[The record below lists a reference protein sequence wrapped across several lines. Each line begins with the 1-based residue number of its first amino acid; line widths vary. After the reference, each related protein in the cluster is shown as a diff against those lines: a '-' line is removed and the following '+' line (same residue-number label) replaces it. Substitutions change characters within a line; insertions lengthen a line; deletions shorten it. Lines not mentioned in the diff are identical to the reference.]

1 MGYIGQSVFT
11 GVITSSAE
19 IDAGTIE
26 VSDLST
32 AAQDELGKIDLYGFK
47 KTNGTGT
54 QLEDLILTKTNATD
68 NVDVATNDGTQSDLY
83 DESFF
88 AKKGLT
94 FSVNSDGELL
104 VTI

>member
-32 AAQDELGKIDLYGFK
+32 AAQDELGKIDLYGFT

-54 QLEDLILTKTNATD
+54 QKEDLLLTKTNGTD
-68 NVDVATNDGTQSDLY
+68 NVDVATNDGAQSDLY

>member
-54 QLEDLILTKTNATD
+54 QLEDLILTKTNGTD
-68 NVDVATNDGTQSDLY
+68 NVDVATNDGAQSDLY

>member
-1 MGYIGQSVFT
+1 MGYIGNSVFT
-11 GVITSSAE
+11 GVITHSDS

-26 VSDLST
+26 VSDLSAT
-32 AAQDELGKIDLYGFK
+32 AQDELGKIDLYGFTK
-47 KTNGTGT
+47 TDGTGTQKEDLVLTKTNGTDNISAAHNNTT
-54 QLEDLILTKTNATD
+54 QD
-68 NVDVATNDGTQSDLY
+68 DLY

>member
-1 MGYIGQSVFT
+1 MGYIGNSVFT
-11 GVITSSAE
+11 GVITHSDS

-54 QLEDLILTKTNATD
+54 QLEDLILTKTNGTD